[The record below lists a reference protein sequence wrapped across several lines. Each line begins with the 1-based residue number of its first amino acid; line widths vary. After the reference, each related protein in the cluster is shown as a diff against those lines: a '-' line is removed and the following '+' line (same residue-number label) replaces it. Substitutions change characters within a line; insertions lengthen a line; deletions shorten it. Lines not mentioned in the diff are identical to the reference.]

1 MELRFDPK
9 SFVEAQVKNLRGK
22 LGREKALIAVSG
34 GVDSTTCA
42 ALAHRAVGKNLICAL
57 IDTGFMRLGEPER
70 VKRLLSA
77 PPLSLPVRIIEAK
90 GAFMERLAGVGDA
103 EEKRR
108 RFREEFYKV
117 LSEVAGREGCRF
129 LIQGTIAP
137 DWIETKGGIK
147 TQHNVLAQIGVRT
160 EEKYGFTLLEPLA
173 NLYKDQVRAVARFLG
188 VPKEISERQ
197 PFPGPGLL
205 VRCVG
210 EVNPEKLSELKKATE
225 AVEGKLANQG
235 FQQYFAAILDGD
247 SAGGESEEI
256 SKLARAALGLNEVE
270 AKVFKNLATGVK
282 GDERAYGGMI
292 GIKVAANARGRVWKD
307 FESLTSLQSS
317 LISKF
322 KGFTRVLYLITGRGE
337 GAYDVSVRAITTRD
351 YMTAD
356 VAKMGWGLVGSIGRE
371 ILSAC
376 PKVKEVYYDVTP
388 KPPATIEYE

>member
-1 MELRFDPK
+1 MDRGFDPR
-9 SFVEAQVKNLRGK
+9 SFVEAQVENLRGE
-22 LGREKALIAVSG
+22 LGRGRALVAVSG

-42 ALAHRAVGKNLICAL
+42 VLAYRAVGKNLICVL

-70 VKRLLSA
+70 VKRLLSG
-77 PPLSLPVRIIEAK
+77 PPLSLPVRIVEAK

-117 LSEVAGREGCRF
+117 LSEVAEREGCRF

-225 AVEGKLANQG
+225 VVEEKLANQG

-247 SAGGESEEI
+247 HAGSPGVI
-256 SKLARAALGLNEVE
+256 SKLARAALGLNDAE

-282 GDERAYGGMI
+282 GDERAYGGII
-292 GIKVAANARGRVWKD
+292 GIKVAANARGRIWEG
-307 FESLTSLQSS
+307 FESLISLQSR

-322 KGFTRVLYLITGRGE
+322 KGFTRVLYLIAGREE

-351 YMTAD
+351 YMTAG
-356 VAKMGWGLVGSIGRE
+356 VAKVGWGLAESLGRE

>member
-1 MELRFDPK
+1 MELDPK
-9 SFVEAQVKNLRGK
+9 SFVEAQVRNLRRK
-22 LGREKALIAVSG
+22 LGRERALIAVSG

-42 ALAHRAVGKNLICAL
+42 ALAYRAVGKNLICAL

-70 VKRLLSA
+70 VRRLLSG
-77 PPLSLPVRIIEAK
+77 PPLSLPVRVIEAE
-90 GAFMERLAGVGDA
+90 GAFMERLAGVEDA

-108 RFREEFYKV
+108 RFRDEFYKAI
-117 LSEVAGREGCRF
+117 SEVAEREGCRF

-160 EEKYGFTLLEPLA
+160 EKKYGFTLLEPLA

-210 EVNPEKLSELKKATE
+210 EIKPEKLSELKKATE
-225 AVEGKLANQG
+225 VVEGKLADRG
-235 FQQYFAAILDGD
+235 FQQYFAAILDGGPD
-247 SAGGESEEI
+247 GWGFEGA
-256 SKLARAALGLNEVE
+256 SKLARAALGLNEAE

-282 GDERAYGGMI
+282 GDERAYGGMV
-292 GIKVAANARGRVWKD
+292 GVKVAANARRKVWED
-307 FESLTSLQSS
+307 FERLILLQSS

-322 KGFTRVLYLITGRGE
+322 KGFTRVLYLIADRDE
-337 GAYDVSVRAITTRD
+337 GSYDVSVRAVTTRD

-356 VAKMGWGLVGSIGRE
+356 VAKMGWELAESIGLE

-376 PKVKEVYYDVTP
+376 PRVKGVYYDVTP